1 MNKNK
6 LGTPT
11 RKLNYAGIIAAFKV
25 RYRAKVVRP
34 LLEAL
39 DETSTVI
46 QIDVKQAMFFIR
58 EAWREVSSQTI
69 ENCWRKTCSNMSE
82 CIEKIREER
91 EQVIDDSILDAL
103 NLLKLKASELQESS
117 KKQIDKFFV

>member
-1 MNKNK
+1 MK
-6 LGTPT
+6 T
-11 RKLNYAGIIAAFKV
+11 
-25 RYRAKVVRP
+25 
-34 LLEAL
+34 L

-91 EQVIDDSILDAL
+91 EQVIDDSILDAPKI
-103 NLLKLKASELQESS
+103 LKLKVSELQGFKNSDEN
-117 KKQIDKFFV
+117 